1 MLEFT
6 LCSHHTGSM
15 DGTWTMRFS
24 WKRFYLLSQ
33 LTGQLE
39 LADLVTNYLAGVKA
53 TAAKKAAYKQAL

>member
-1 MLEFT
+1 
-6 LCSHHTGSM
+6 M